1 MQEQIDESLNPSSS
15 ALEALFYE
23 QEQKEKEKNLAR
35 ELALLEVGP
44 KMTLAKV
51 AALILTV
58 VLMIGAGQIFVKQQ
72 EEFRRVAFRQ
82 EEIAQELAEVVQESI
97 DIEAQY
103 RDIESAEQLEKL
115 ARENLGFVRAG
126 DMVFQ
131 EE

>member
-1 MQEQIDESLNPSSS
+1 MDRQELQSESLD
-15 ALEALFYE
+15 ALFYE
-23 QEQKEKEKNLAR
+23 YEQAEKEKNLAR
-35 ELALLEVGP
+35 ELALLEVSP

-51 AALILTV
+51 ASLILTV
-58 VLMIGAGQIFVKQQ
+58 VLLIAAGQIFVRQQ
-72 EEFRRVAFRQ
+72 EEFRRVAARQ
-82 EEIAQELAEVVQESI
+82 KEISQEMAEVIQESI

-103 RDIESAEQLEKL
+103 RDIESAEQLEKI